1 MDNIIKNAPM
11 SGGMSDSSYDRSE
24 DAEVKMET
32 CPECDGNGVIY
43 YCEECDE
50 DIKDCN
56 CLELQIKKHEKCQVC
71 NGEGEVEI

>member
-11 SGGMSDSSYDRSE
+11 SGGMSDSYYDRSE

-43 YCEECDE
+43 YCGECDE
-50 DIKDCN
+50 DAHVCKCGKDQILLSETCDDCN
-56 CLELQIKKHEKCQVC
+56 
-71 NGEGEVEI
+71 GDGEVEI